1 MIKRRI
7 NFLWLALLLVSVTSQ
22 AQENSRSVIRFVGC
36 TIDDGFTCD
45 QVVEK
50 AQNLNWGE
58 NSPNAVFFRR
68 PIYATSTLMENI
80 DILIAAYYTNHSE
93 MVERRVALGVDSR
106 GNLPISCGAPSVWRS
121 YNVTDAF
128 GSFDQT
134 AMLTHFCTL
143 NDGATPRS
151 AFNRISTL
159 AANYAMAG
167 DDSLVQMNVPSLG
180 GGDNDRNFFLSVVG
194 SSRENLTRQL
204 DMRFEG
210 FRPEL
215 GNNSASSFSCETP
228 NLWATTTIY
237 SAVN

>member
-1 MIKRRI
+1 MKKHRL
-7 NFLWLALLLVSVTSQ
+7 NFLSLAFLIVSISSQ
-22 AQENSRSVIRFVGC
+22 AQDNSSSVIRFIGC
-36 TIDDGFTCD
+36 TIDDGFTFE

-50 AQNLNWGE
+50 AQNLSWGE
-58 NSPNAVFFRR
+58 NSPNQVFFRR

-80 DILIAAYYTNHSE
+80 DILVAAYYTNHSE
-93 MVERRVALGVDSR
+93 MVERRVALGADSR

-128 GSFDQT
+128 GPVNQT

-159 AANYAMAG
+159 ATNYAAEG

-194 SSRENLTRQL
+194 SSRESLTRQL

-210 FRPEL
+210 CRPEL
-215 GNNSASSFSCETP
+215 GNNSASSFSCDTP
-228 NLWATTTIY
+228 NFWATTAIY
-237 SAVN
+237 SATN